1 MSSEEEPKNDK
12 ENDNT
17 NKKPEQNKIDNID
30 IKELIKIPFV
40 KDLIVKVDVLKNG
53 IINERAKTSSL
64 TNKIE
69 ELQLDIK
76 SKSEQIKILIKEKM
90 DFEKKEK
97 EWEKEKKEQEEK
109 NKNSTKGGSGPLIAN
124 DEIRKLNEEITQLK
138 FENETFQKKLNGTLL
153 ESEDAKQ
160 EYKAQIKSLSEI
172 NNSLLQQIKTLKN
185 EKEEIISKTN
195 SEKEELQAKI
205 KQVSSVTSDS
215 MREKERFEALLKEY
229 KKAKE
234 EAIHQLNACL
244 EKCGKLVVENKTY
257 KDSIY
262 LHEDEAGK
270 MAQKLAEYKNM
281 LIKVNLRNQ
290 MYHVKKVGLVSNSE
304 IDIIFGQD
312 KDKNY
317 VMRIDEKG
325 KTEMINIQDVES
337 VNRVDAKKN
346 KVAIS
351 YMYKAKKYNIN
362 VLVDE
367 LVIDQFVEAYK
378 NFYSESMKNQNKLN
392 L

>member
-1 MSSEEEPKNDK
+1 MSSEVDQNNAQENSNDK
-12 ENDNT
+12 KNNT
-17 NKKPEQNKIDNID
+17 NLINNID
-30 IKELIKIPFV
+30 VNEIIKIPFV